1 MTLEDSHQKKNSHA
15 SSLYE
20 RGQLSQRNKMEKI
33 MNMKK
38 KQLEKIHKL
47 ASQENLKKQKNKLNK
62 TMNCQN
68 SLTQKHMNHQREIY
82 VMD

>member
-38 KQLEKIHKL
+38 K
-47 ASQENLKKQKNKLNK
+47 
-62 TMNCQN
+62 
-68 SLTQKHMNHQREIY
+68 
-82 VMD
+82 